1 MAELDTQASKPI
13 SCSRT
18 VWFNVAAAVL
28 PLLVDNVL
36 LVRDYLPDW
45 AYLLYMCLVSIGNV
59 YFRSITSM
67 PVTLKKPVQS

>member
-1 MAELDTQASKPI
+1 MSEPENPQSKPI
-13 SCSRT
+13 ACSRT

-45 AYLLYMCLVSIGNV
+45 SYLLYMCLVSIGNV
-59 YFRSITSM
+59 YLRSITSM
-67 PVTLKKPVQS
+67 PVTIKKPVQS